1 MRWTFTPRLLT
12 AVTILLC
19 ASSSENHHP
28 SSKGYISVKRSNR
41 LVILVGVLLAVLA
54 FVGMVILLNQRPATV
69 VENVAPTTKVLV
81 AKQDIN
87 IGDEVT
93 PALVDVKEVDPTAV
107 DGIPIGD
114 PSLLRN
120 RVALS
125 AVPKGAQV
133 KAETF
138 GCIGAACGPIDITS
152 QLKSGEK
159 AIAFQVDAV
168 TGIDFLIKQGDIVD
182 VVLGATITVL
192 QPTADSAA
200 NPDAPQRFEVVAGL
214 ESAKTVKTV
223 LQAKRVLYVS
233 DTKIQPESAQ
243 ATPTPS
249 AGAPAAQPV
258 AIDRVVVVIAG
269 TDTDAE
275 LIKFAQND
283 ASVIGPLT
291 VVLRNPTDTAV
302 EKTLGLTIDSLVE
315 RYAVPI
321 PDIVQ
326 SLSKP
331 K

>member
-1 MRWTFTPRLLT
+1 M
-12 AVTILLC
+12 
-19 ASSSENHHP
+19 
-28 SSKGYISVKRSNR
+28 KRSNR

-54 FVGMVILLNQRPATV
+54 FVGMVILLNSRPTGGTPTGSQ
-69 VENVAPTTKVLV
+69 APTTKVLV
-81 AKQDIN
+81 AKQDIA

-93 PALVDVKEVDPTAV
+93 PAMVDVKDVDPSAV
-107 DGIPIGD
+107 DKTPIGD

-120 RVALS
+120 RPALVK
-125 AVPKGAQV
+125 VPKGAQV
-133 KAETF
+133 NAEIF
-138 GCIGAACGPIDITS
+138 GQIGNKTVDITG

-159 AIAFQVDAV
+159 AIAFQVDSV
-168 TGIDFLIKQGDIVD
+168 TGIDFLIKQGDLVD
-182 VVLGATITVL
+182 VVVGATITVL

-214 ESAKTVKTV
+214 ESSRTVKTV

-233 DTKIQPESAQ
+233 DTKLQAETAQ

-249 AGAPAAQPV
+249 SGAPAAQPV
-258 AIDRVVVVIAG
+258 AIDRVVMVIAG
-269 TDTDAE
+269 TDADAE

-291 VVLRNPTDTAV
+291 VVLRNPADTAI

-326 SLSKP
+326 ILK
-331 K
+331 KVK

>member
-1 MRWTFTPRLLT
+1 
-12 AVTILLC
+12 
-19 ASSSENHHP
+19 
-28 SSKGYISVKRSNR
+28 VKRSNR

-54 FVGMVILLNQRPATV
+54 FVGMVILLNQRPATSGPAV
-69 VENVAPTTKVLV
+69 VAPTTKVLV

-93 PALVDVKEVDPTAV
+93 PDMAEVREVDPAAV
-107 DGIPIGD
+107 EGTPLGD
-114 PSLLRN
+114 PSLLHGQ
-120 RVALS
+120 VSLFK
-125 AVPKGAQV
+125 VTKGAQIP
-133 KAETF
+133 ADTF
-138 GCIGAACGPIDITS
+138 GTVGPGRIDITG
-152 QLKSGEK
+152 QLKAGEK
-159 AIAFQVDAV
+159 AIAFQVDSV

-214 ESAKTVKTV
+214 ESARTVKTV

-233 DTKIQPESAQ
+233 DTKLQPESAQ

-249 AGAPAAQPV
+249 AGAAAAQP
-258 AIDRVVVVIAG
+258 APIDRVVMVIAG

-283 ASVIGPLT
+283 ATVIGPLT

-302 EKTLGLTIDSLVE
+302 EKTLGLTIDSLVTK
-315 RYAVPI
+315 YAVPI

-326 SLSKP
+326 NLK
-331 K
+331 KVK

>member
-1 MRWTFTPRLLT
+1 
-12 AVTILLC
+12 
-19 ASSSENHHP
+19 
-28 SSKGYISVKRSNR
+28 VKRSNR

-54 FVGMVILLNQRPATV
+54 FVGMVILLNSRPNGGVAGPSA
-69 VENVAPTTKVLV
+69 APTTTVLV
-81 AKQDIN
+81 AKQDIA

-93 PALVDVKEVDPTAV
+93 PALVDVKQVDPSAV
-107 DGIPIGD
+107 DGTPIGD
-114 PSLLRN
+114 TSVLRN
-120 RVALS
+120 RPALIK
-125 AVPKGAQV
+125 VPKGAQV
-133 KAETF
+133 NAETF
-138 GCIGAACGPIDITS
+138 GVIGNPHVDITG

-159 AIAFQVDAV
+159 AIAFQVDSV

-182 VVLGATITVL
+182 VVVGATITVL

-214 ESAKTVKTV
+214 ESSRTVKTV

-233 DTKIQPESAQ
+233 DTKIQPETAQ

-249 AGAPAAQPV
+249 SGAPAAQPV

-269 TDTDAE
+269 TDADAE

-291 VVLRNPTDTAV
+291 LVLRNPTDTAV

-326 SLSKP
+326 NLK
-331 K
+331 KVK

>member
-1 MRWTFTPRLLT
+1 
-12 AVTILLC
+12 
-19 ASSSENHHP
+19 
-28 SSKGYISVKRSNR
+28 VKRSNR

-54 FVGMVILLNQRPATV
+54 FVGMVILLNQKPVETQGPA
-69 VENVAPTTKVLV
+69 AITTKVLV

-93 PALVDVKEVDPTAV
+93 PALVDVKEVDPAAV
-107 DGIPIGD
+107 DGTPIGD

-120 RVALS
+120 RRALV
-125 AVPKGAQV
+125 AVPAGAQV
-133 KAETF
+133 NAEVF
-138 GCIGAACGPIDITS
+138 GVIGNPHIDIAG
-152 QLKSGEK
+152 QLKAGEK
-159 AIAFQVDAV
+159 AIAFQVDNV
-168 TGIDFLIKQGDIVD
+168 TGIDFLIQQGDLVDIVF
-182 VVLGATITVL
+182 GATITVL

-200 NPDAPQRFEVVAGL
+200 NPSAPQRFEVVQGL

-249 AGAPAAQPV
+249 EGAPASQPV
-258 AIDRVVVVIAG
+258 TIDRVVVVIAG

-283 ASVIGPLT
+283 AGVIGPLS
-291 VVLRNPTDTAV
+291 VVLRNPADSAV
-302 EKTLGLTIDSLVE
+302 EKTLGLTIDSLVT
-315 RYAVPI
+315 RYSVPI

>member
-1 MRWTFTPRLLT
+1 
-12 AVTILLC
+12 
-19 ASSSENHHP
+19 
-28 SSKGYISVKRSNR
+28 VKRSNR

-87 IGDEVT
+87 IGDKVT
-93 PALVDVKEVDPTAV
+93 PAMVKVTDVDPAAV
-107 DGIPIGD
+107 DQTPIGD
-114 PSLLRN
+114 PSLLRD
-120 RVALS
+120 RVALLP
-125 AVPKGAQV
+125 VPNGAQV
-133 KAETF
+133 PAETF
-138 GCIGAACGPIDITS
+138 GTVGPGRIDITG

-159 AIAFQVDAV
+159 AIAFQVDSV
-168 TGIDFLIKQGDIVD
+168 TGIDFLIKQGDYVD
-182 VVLGATITVL
+182 IVLGATITVL

-214 ESAKTVKTV
+214 ESARTVKTV

-233 DTKIQPESAQ
+233 DTKLQPESAQ

>member
-1 MRWTFTPRLLT
+1 
-12 AVTILLC
+12 
-19 ASSSENHHP
+19 
-28 SSKGYISVKRSNR
+28 VKRSNR

-54 FVGMVILLNQRPATV
+54 FVGMVILLNRPAATTP
-69 VENVAPTTKVLV
+69 EAAAPTTKVLV
-81 AKQDIN
+81 ATQDIA
-87 IGDEVT
+87 IGDKVT
-93 PALVDVKEVDPTAV
+93 PAMVKVTDVDPGAV
-107 DGIPIGD
+107 DQTPIGD
-114 PSLLRN
+114 PSLLRD
-120 RVALS
+120 RVALLP
-125 AVPKGAQV
+125 VPKGAQV
-133 KAETF
+133 PAETF
-138 GCIGAACGPIDITS
+138 GRIGPGRVDITG

-159 AIAFQVDAV
+159 AIAFQVDSV
-168 TGIDFLIKQGDIVD
+168 TGIDFLIKQGDYVDIVF
-182 VVLGATITVL
+182 GATITVL

-200 NPDAPQRFEVVAGL
+200 NPNAPQRFEVVAGL

-233 DTKIQPESAQ
+233 DTKLQAEAAQ

-249 AGAPAAQPV
+249 AAAPAAQPV

-291 VVLRNPTDTAV
+291 VTLRNAADSAV